1 MSVRYRGTRL
11 RSSTGTKGFTLVE
24 ILIAISIFLI
34 VLFAIYS
41 SFESSRATYR
51 AGEQRADIRGVTI
64 TLTAQSPPG
73 W

>member
-1 MSVRYRGTRL
+1 MSVRYRGTGL
-11 RSSTGTKGFTLVE
+11 QFSTGTKGFTLVE
-24 ILIAISIFLI
+24 ILIAISRFLI

-41 SFESSRATYR
+41 SFESSRATYG
-51 AGEQRADIRGVTI
+51 AGEQRADIRRVTI

>member
-1 MSVRYRGTRL
+1 MVVRDGMSGRFLADTR
-11 RSSTGTKGFTLVE
+11 GFTLVE

-41 SFESSRATYR
+41 SFESSRATYG
-51 AGEQRADIRGVTI
+51 AGEQRADIRRVTI